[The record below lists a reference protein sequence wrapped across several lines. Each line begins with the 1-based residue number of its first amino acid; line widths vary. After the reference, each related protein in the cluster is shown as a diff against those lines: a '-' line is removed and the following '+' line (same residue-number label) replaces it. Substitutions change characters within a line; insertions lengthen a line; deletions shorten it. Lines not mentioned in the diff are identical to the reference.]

1 MHNDRATFF
10 VISWLLDLDDLAM
23 KNDPSRRQFLGSIAA
38 VLLAEEMRAATTVAS
53 VGWTVYGGDQEATH
67 YSPLTQINR
76 DKVSGLRPAWIHE
89 ALPDAGRYRGSV
101 ECTPLAVD

>member
-1 MHNDRATFF
+1 MTNDRSTFV
-10 VISWLLDLDDLAM
+10 VISSLLDLDDLAM

-38 VLLAEEMRAATTVAS
+38 VLLSEEMRAATTVAS

-76 DKVSGLRPAWIHE
+76 AKVPGPPPPS
-89 ALPDAGRYRGSV
+89 LPQ
-101 ECTPLAVD
+101 PLPHAARSPP